1 MVLNQALTIINI
13 TLLTAWGS
21 PSDWNSQ
28 CLAFTCST
36 FKYKGNICYKWP
48 SAWSFHFSPPT
59 IQQNF
64 PKVRTCQPDHKGNKP
79 YRVSSV
85 TISHHLYVVRAM
97 HTLFIKLDLPT
108 FGNPHT
114 SRVLVLG
121 SIDGSL
127 ATCCRTTNI
136 SEKSYGKIHL

>member
-1 MVLNQALTIINI
+1 MIGIHNAWLLLVVHLSTKVTFVTSGPVHEVFILPSNNLTP
-13 TLLTAWGS
+13 LS
-21 PSDWNSQ
+21 
-28 CLAFTCST
+28 
-36 FKYKGNICYKWP
+36 
-48 SAWSFHFSPPT
+48 
-59 IQQNF
+59 
-64 PKVRTCQPDHKGNKP
+64 KVRTCQTDHKGNKP

-85 TISHHLYVVRAM
+85 TISHHSYLVRAM